1 LIRKFPVEQKVFEI
15 GGVEFGGQPGEYPPV
30 LIGSIFFKG
39 HKVVFDPKKG
49 LFDKAKAK
57 KLIENQEK
65 YSNETGCPHAI
76 DVIAETPEAMK
87 NYLSFIFEITDAPI
101 LVDSPNFNTIIE
113 GCKFAIEIGEK
124 DRIIYNSLG
133 PRIKD
138 DELKGIQEL
147 GVDAAVLLALNT
159 SNPFPDGT
167 LKILEETLLPAVT
180 KAGITKPL
188 IDTPILDFFTTS
200 FAIKAI
206 DKVKSKLGL
215 PCGCAPCNASFISR
229 KIWPFKR
236 GSFRTFHTAI
246 VTAIQLAGA
255 NFIIYGP
262 IRYAPYV
269 FPACAAV
276 ESLISYGLKF
286 EGIKI
291 KSDIHPLKVFVKKL
305 RKIF

>member
-1 LIRKFPVEQKVFEI
+1 MIQKFPVEQKVYEI
-15 GGVEFGGQPGEYPPV
+15 GGVKFGGQPGEYPPV

-39 HKVVFDPKKG
+39 HKIVFDSKKG
-49 LFDKAKAK
+49 VFDKAKAK
-57 KLIENQEK
+57 KLVENQEK
-65 YSNETGCPHAI
+65 CSSETGCPHAV

-101 LVDSPNFNTIIE
+101 LVDSPDFNTIIE
-113 GCKFAIEIGEK
+113 GCRFAIEIGEK

-133 PRIKD
+133 PRVKEE
-138 DELKGIQEL
+138 ELKEIQDLGIN
-147 GVDAAVLLALNT
+147 AAVLLALNT

-167 LKILEETLLPAVT
+167 LKILEETLLPKVA

-188 IDTPILDFFTTS
+188 IDTPILDLLTTS
-200 FAIKAI
+200 LAIKAI

-215 PCGCAPCNASFISR
+215 PCGCAPCNASFTSR

-246 VTAIQLAGA
+246 ITAIQLSGA

-269 FPACAAV
+269 FPACAAI
-276 ESLISYGLKF
+276 ESLISYGLRF
-286 EGIKI
+286 EGIKT
-291 KSDIHPLKVFVKKL
+291 KTDIHPLKIFVQKL
-305 RKIF
+305 RKRI

>member
-1 LIRKFPVEQKVFEI
+1 MIQKFPVEQKVYEI
-15 GGVEFGGQPGEYPPV
+15 GGVKFGGQPGEYPPV

-39 HKVVFDPKKG
+39 HKIVFDSKKG
-49 LFDKAKAK
+49 VFDKAKAK
-57 KLIENQEK
+57 KLVENQEK
-65 YSNETGCPHAI
+65 CSSETGCPHAV

-101 LVDSPNFNTIIE
+101 LVDSPNLNTIIE
-113 GCKFAIEIGEK
+113 GCKFAIEVGEK

-133 PRIKD
+133 PRINEE
-138 DELKGIQEL
+138 ELRRIKEL
-147 GVDAAVLLALNT
+147 GISAAVLLALNT
-159 SNPFPDGT
+159 SNPFPNGT

-180 KAGITKPL
+180 NAGITKPL
-188 IDTPILDFFTTS
+188 IDTPILDFLTTS
-200 FAIKAI
+200 LAIKAI
-206 DKVKSKLGL
+206 NKVKSKLGL
-215 PCGCAPCNASFISR
+215 PCGCAPCNASFTSR
-229 KIWPFKR
+229 KNWPFKR

-269 FPACAAV
+269 FPACAAI
-276 ESLISYGLKF
+276 EALTSYGLKF

-291 KSDIHPLKVFVKKL
+291 KSDVHPLTTFIKKL
-305 RKIF
+305 KNPV

>member
-15 GGVEFGGQPGEYPPV
+15 GGVKFGGQPGEYPPV

-57 KLIENQEK
+57 KLIEKQEK

-76 DVIAETPEAMK
+76 DVIAETPEAMR

-138 DELKGIQEL
+138 EELKGIKEL
-147 GVDAAVLLALNT
+147 GIDAAVLLALNT

-188 IDTPILDFFTTS
+188 IDTPVLDFFTTS

-215 PCGCAPCNASFISR
+215 PCGCAPCNASFTSR
-229 KIWPFKR
+229 KTWPFKR

-269 FPACAAV
+269 FPACAAI

-286 EGIKI
+286 EEIKA
-291 KSDIHPLKVFVKKL
+291 KTDVHPLKIFVKKL
-305 RKIF
+305 RRN